1 MGVLQDDWLDG
12 QLPRA
17 TGNQQVSGSND
28 SEASGGGGGRTWL
41 PWAASSPAL
50 LLDKECCIGP
60 PDVCVCF
67 LHFSSLERDSF
78 GWRAPDLLRGSVAF
92 DIVGVTKGVTVKGC
106 TYASGED
113 LFAEGIRPAVQR
125 CASRGAARH
134 HGDCIELMHSC
145 HGRCSSLDWGPLHHS
160 QRQ

>member
-92 DIVGVTKGVTVKGC
+92 DIVGVNKGVAVGGC
-106 TYASGED
+106 TTWAGRTFSGSEEWPCCAA
-113 LFAEGIRPAVQR
+113 LLSCTVLAFVCRPL
-125 CASRGAARH
+125 S
-134 HGDCIELMHSC
+134 I
-145 HGRCSSLDWGPLHHS
+145 SSHCG
-160 QRQ
+160 